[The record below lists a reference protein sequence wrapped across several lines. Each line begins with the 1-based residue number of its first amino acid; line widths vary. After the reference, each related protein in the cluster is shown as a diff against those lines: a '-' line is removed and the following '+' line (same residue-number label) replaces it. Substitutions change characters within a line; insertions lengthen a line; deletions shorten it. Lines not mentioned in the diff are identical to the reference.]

1 MNKNKKESFF
11 WTSYSDLMT
20 SLFFV
25 MLVLFVL
32 TIALLHKRNK
42 GLITKLEEYEHIES
56 VKRAINEIN
65 PDYFEYRPEYKKHI
79 FKLQVQYPR
88 GEFEIST
95 ITNLQL
101 LYEIENAGKDI
112 VEKITNLKND
122 TVNRKLDI
130 QYLVIIE
137 GQASADNYGYN
148 NGKYNDYYNNDV
160 LSYQRALGLKKF
172 WENKGIYL
180 DRLPNCELV
189 IAGSGEKG
197 IPREEPNWRNEK
209 NQRFLITIIP
219 KTGIINNK

>member
-65 PDYFEYRPEYKKHI
+65 PNYFEYRPEYKKHI

-88 GEFEIST
+88 GKFEMST
-95 ITNLQL
+95 ITDLQML
-101 LYEIENAGKDI
+101 QEIENA
-112 VEKITNLKND
+112 
-122 TVNRKLDI
+122 
-130 QYLVIIE
+130 
-137 GQASADNYGYN
+137 
-148 NGKYNDYYNNDV
+148 
-160 LSYQRALGLKKF
+160 
-172 WENKGIYL
+172 
-180 DRLPNCELV
+180 
-189 IAGSGEKG
+189 
-197 IPREEPNWRNEK
+197 
-209 NQRFLITIIP
+209 
-219 KTGIINNK
+219 